1 MIRWLASFARDTRG
15 VAAAE
20 MAMVTPLLMV
30 IMFGI
35 FEAGNFFW
43 NEHIVVKAVRDG
55 ARFAGRQ
62 SYLAFSCP
70 SGGGAGSFD
79 TTRFPNLPAQIKNVT
94 RTGQLTGGTARV
106 SGWIDS
112 QVVLTVDCI
121 NDPDLLGIYTSNAG
135 NAPRVKVVAT
145 VPYPSLFG
153 ALGFN
158 TSGLS
163 VSASAQS
170 PVMGI

>member
-1 MIRWLASFARDTRG
+1 MRDTRG

-62 SYLAFSCP
+62 SFADYSCAAVTN
-70 SGGGAGSFD
+70 SGVETS
-79 TTRFPNLPAQIKNVT
+79 IKNLT
-94 RTGQLTGGTARV
+94 RTGDAAGSGDARV
-106 SGWIDS
+106 SGWIND
-112 QVVLTVDCI
+112 QVTVSVSCSGGTTT
-121 NDPDLLGIYTSNAG
+121 GIYTGRASG
-135 NAPRVKVVAT
+135 APVVTVSAT
-145 VPYPSLFG
+145 VPYNSLFG
-153 ALGFN
+153 ALGFD
-158 TSGLS
+158 TAGLS

>member
-1 MIRWLASFARDTRG
+1 MIRLLASFVRDTRG

-20 MAMVTPLLMV
+20 MAMVTPLLIV

-62 SYLAFSCP
+62 SFAAYSCEDVAENESCSP
-70 SGGGAGSFD
+70 TIDAD
-79 TTRFPNLPAQIKNVT
+79 VETNIKNVT
-94 RTGQLTGGTARV
+94 RTGNAEGFGDPRV
-106 SGWIDS
+106 SGWTTD
-112 QVVLTVDCI
+112 QVTVSISWSETTDT
-121 NDPDLLGIYTSNAG
+121 GIYTGRASG
-135 NAPRVKVVAT
+135 APVVTVSAT
-145 VPYPSLFG
+145 VPYDSLFG
-153 ALGFN
+153 ALGFD
-158 TSGLS
+158 TAGLS